1 MKIVVYCSSQA
12 GLEEKYQQLARD
24 LGAWIGQNGHS
35 LLYGGS
41 NAGLMHITAAA
52 AHEAGGH
59 VIGVIPEMFRQR
71 IDPVCDEVVYTANL
85 GDRKQYMIEHGD
97 VFVVMPGGIGTLDEW
112 MSTLAVMTIGNDDPR
127 PIIAANIDLL
137 IKGVHLRFRPEGA
150 GTPDEKL
157 TSRALKDQC
166 VFEAYQLVESK
177 TKEVDG
183 KMKTYQER
191 TPLSTYAIATAEEP

>member
-12 GLEEKYQQLARD
+12 GLEEKYQQLAAA
-24 LGAWIGQNGHS
+24 LGTWIGQNGHT
-35 LLYGGS
+35 LVYGGS
-41 NAGLMHITAAA
+41 NAGLMHITASA

-59 VIGVIPEMFRQR
+59 VIGVIPEMFRHR

-127 PIIAANIDLL
+127 PVIVANIDGLYDAT
-137 IKGVHLRFRPEGA
+137 V
-150 GTPDEKL
+150 
-157 TSRALKDQC
+157 Q
-166 VFEAYQLVESK
+166 QLADM
-177 TKEVDG
+177 T
-183 KMKTYQER
+183 R
-191 TPLSTYAIATAEEP
+191 TPFARGKNLACTLVARTCDDLIATLQSLNTAPRK

>member
-24 LGAWIGQNGHS
+24 LGSWIGQNGHS

-41 NAGLMHITAAA
+41 NAGLMHITAVA

-59 VIGVIPEMFRQR
+59 VIGVIPEMFRHR

-127 PIIAANIDLL
+127 PVIVANIDGLYDAT
-137 IKGVHLRFRPEGA
+137 V
-150 GTPDEKL
+150 
-157 TSRALKDQC
+157 Q
-166 VFEAYQLVESK
+166 QLADM
-177 TKEVDG
+177 T
-183 KMKTYQER
+183 R
-191 TPLSTYAIATAEEP
+191 TPFARSKNLARTLVAPTATDLIATLNTLAPR

>member
-12 GLEEKYQQLARD
+12 GLDEKYQQLARD
-24 LGAWIGQNGHS
+24 LGTWIGQNGHS

-59 VIGVIPEMFRQR
+59 VIGVIPEMFRHR

-127 PIIAANIDLL
+127 PVIVANIDGLYDAT
-137 IKGVHLRFRPEGA
+137 V
-150 GTPDEKL
+150 
-157 TSRALKDQC
+157 Q
-166 VFEAYQLVESK
+166 QLADM
-177 TKEVDG
+177 T
-183 KMKTYQER
+183 R
-191 TPLSTYAIATAEEP
+191 TPFARSKNLARTLVAPTASDLIATLNTLAPC

>member
-1 MKIVVYCSSQA
+1 MNIVVYCSSQE

-24 LGAWIGQNGHS
+24 LGTWISQNGHT

-52 AHEAGGH
+52 VHAAGGH
-59 VIGVIPEMFRQR
+59 IIGVIPEMFRHR
-71 IDPVCDEVVYTANL
+71 IDPLCHDVVYTANL

-127 PIIAANIDLL
+127 PIIVANLDGLYDATLRQLADMTLTPFARGKNLARTISATTPQQLL
-137 IKGVHLRFRPEGA
+137 TA
-150 GTPDEKL
+150 L
-157 TSRALKDQC
+157 TTLQ
-166 VFEAYQLVESK
+166 
-177 TKEVDG
+177 
-183 KMKTYQER
+183 
-191 TPLSTYAIATAEEP
+191 

>member
-1 MKIVVYCSSQA
+1 MKIVVYCSSQE
-12 GLEEKYQQLARD
+12 GLEEKYRLLARD
-24 LGAWIGQNGHS
+24 LGTWIGQQGHT

-52 AHEAGGH
+52 VHEAGGH
-59 VIGVIPEMFRQR
+59 IVGVIPEMFRHR

-127 PIIAANIDLL
+127 PIIVANIDGLYDATIQQLAGMTRTPFARGKNLSRTLAARTTTELL
-137 IKGVHLRFRPEGA
+137 STLA
-150 GTPDEKL
+150 SL
-157 TSRALKDQC
+157 TSR
-166 VFEAYQLVESK
+166 
-177 TKEVDG
+177 
-183 KMKTYQER
+183 
-191 TPLSTYAIATAEEP
+191 

>member
-1 MKIVVYCSSQA
+1 MTIVVYCSSQA
-12 GLEEKYQQLARD
+12 RLEEKYQQLAHD
-24 LGAWIGQNGHS
+24 LGTWIGQNVHT

-59 VIGVIPEMFRQR
+59 VIGVIPEMFRHR

-112 MSTLAVMTIGNDDPR
+112 ISTLAVLTIGNDDPR
-127 PIIAANIDLL
+127 PVIVANIDGLYDAT
-137 IKGVHLRFRPEGA
+137 IR
-150 GTPDEKL
+150 
-157 TSRALKDQC
+157 
-166 VFEAYQLVESK
+166 QLADM
-177 TKEVDG
+177 T
-183 KMKTYQER
+183 R
-191 TPLSTYAIATAEEP
+191 TPFARGKNLARTLVATSASDLISTLNTLAPR